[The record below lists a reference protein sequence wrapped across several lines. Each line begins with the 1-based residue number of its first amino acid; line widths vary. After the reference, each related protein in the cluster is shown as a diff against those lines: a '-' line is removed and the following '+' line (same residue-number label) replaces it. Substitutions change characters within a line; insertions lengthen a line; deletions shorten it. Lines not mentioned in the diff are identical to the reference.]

1 MRRRLQLLTAVNPG
15 YLIERKMEAGNKYF
29 HEVVHLRLRRASS
42 VASSRV
48 FASKNSLFRPRVLPD
63 ISDMHT
69 VHLPVSQRF
78 FFIAICMLVN

>member
-1 MRRRLQLLTAVNPG
+1 MRRRLRLLTAVNPAN
-15 YLIERKMEAGNKYF
+15 LIERKMEAGNKDF
-29 HEVVHLRLRRASS
+29 HKVVHSWLRRASS

-48 FASKNSLFRPRVLPD
+48 FASKNSYFPPRVLPD

-69 VHLPVSQRF
+69 VHLPVHQRF